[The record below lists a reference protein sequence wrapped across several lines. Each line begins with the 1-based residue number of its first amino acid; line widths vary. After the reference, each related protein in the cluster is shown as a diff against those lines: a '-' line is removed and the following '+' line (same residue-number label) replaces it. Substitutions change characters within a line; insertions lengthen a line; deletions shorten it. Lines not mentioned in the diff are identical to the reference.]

1 MYPNPSPSPHAHD
14 ALDSHP
20 ARPSL
25 RAVEQASA
33 ESVRDV
39 LPRGRGN
46 LVLQAGAV
54 GRLVAL
60 TWQRFSLRRALAM
73 AIYTPLFFG
82 LFAFNYVC
90 NALDDVAFPT
100 WRRTRVHKPV
110 FIFANPRSG
119 TTLLHRLL
127 SLDEARF
134 CTVKLYQTVFGS
146 VVFYK
151 LLAAIRWVDQRVF
164 FGLIRLLTVDLG
176 NWLFFKSRWEDI
188 HELGFDKPEE
198 DECTFVYA
206 MHTPTTML
214 LSPFPEQL
222 RDLAWLD
229 TRPRAERERLMD
241 YYDGTLRRILFSS
254 GKGRRFLD
262 KNVFFSP
269 RIKTMAARFPD
280 ATFVYLV
287 RHPYDGLGSFLSMFY
302 AAWKTHSPDI
312 QKDSPEAKALARF
325 GMDYLRYALELQRE
339 LPADRFVVIRYDE
352 LVADP
357 KGTVEALYERLGEP
371 MDAAFAEKLV
381 AATSKQREHSSKHEY
396 SLEEYGLTE
405 AEVYA
410 ELRDVFDAYGF
421 QP

>member
-1 MYPNPSPSPHAHD
+1 MVC
-14 ALDSHP
+14 ALSEEVDENDP
-20 ARPSL
+20 MLTLDGL
-25 RAVEQASA
+25 R
-33 ESVRDV
+33 
-39 LPRGRGN
+39 
-46 LVLQAGAV
+46 
-54 GRLVAL
+54 
-60 TWQRFSLRRALAM
+60 
-73 AIYTPLFFG
+73 I
-82 LFAFNYVC
+82 
-90 NALDDVAFPT
+90 
-100 WRRTRVHKPV
+100 
-110 FIFANPRSG
+110 
-119 TTLLHRLL
+119 
-127 SLDEARF
+127 
-134 CTVKLYQTVFGS
+134 
-146 VVFYK
+146 
-151 LLAAIRWVDQRVF
+151 
-164 FGLIRLLTVDLG
+164 
-176 NWLFFKSRWEDI
+176 I
-188 HELGFDKPEE
+188 HEMGFDKAEE

-229 TRPRAERERLMD
+229 ACPREERERLMD
-241 YYDGTLRRILFSS
+241 YYDGSLRRILFSS
-254 GKGRRFLD
+254 GNGRRFLN

-269 RIKTMAARFPD
+269 RIKTMLGRFPD